1 MGFNIG
7 TKIVKATGGSIS
19 RVGSHRIH
27 QFPGEYVTD
36 GLCLYVDTAHHDSLD
51 ILNESGHDAGTI
63 YDLSGNKVDGK
74 VHYCNRVQSPHT
86 EAYQEE
92 VIPWRRESTFKLL
105 FSFNFC
111 KGVFQ

>member
-7 TKIVKATGGSIS
+7 SKIVRATGGSIS

-51 ILNESGHDAGTI
+51 IKNATDHKSGTI
-63 YDLSGNKVDGK
+63 YDLSGNGRHGTITNMPYSVLHG
-74 VHYCNRVQSPHT
+74 SPSL
-86 EAYQEE
+86 Q
-92 VIPWRRESTFKLL
+92 IFLL
-105 FSFNFC
+105 LNF
-111 KGVFQ
+111 